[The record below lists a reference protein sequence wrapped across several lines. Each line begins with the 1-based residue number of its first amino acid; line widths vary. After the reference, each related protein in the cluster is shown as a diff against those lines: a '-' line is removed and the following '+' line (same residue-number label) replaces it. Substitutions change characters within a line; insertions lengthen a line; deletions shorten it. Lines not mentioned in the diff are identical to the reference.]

1 MSVSEC
7 LNLSAP
13 AEPAAHSPN
22 FALRKA
28 WSAPIWNTVYLA
40 AVIGGGIVA
49 LLASIVHLL
58 GTPVGLPWF
67 LLAGLTVLSG
77 SATLRLSTVAVSFS
91 VSDTFTIAAAL
102 LFGPAAGTVVVAIDS
117 LVISSRLARRN
128 LGWQRLLFNA
138 TAPAL
143 AMWISARCFFAI
155 VGVGP
160 LIDASVSLG
169 HLIVPLLAFA
179 GLYFILNTGS
189 TALAVAF
196 EQFTSPIVIWR
207 SHFLPLWPT
216 HFGGTAV
223 ALLLMTFMRYHDG
236 DLIVLGLVA
245 SIPLVLYATF
255 KSTIGRVED
264 QVAHLGHINR
274 MYLGTIETL
283 AHAIDAKDQV
293 THGHI
298 RRVQQHAMRLA
309 AALGIDSE
317 TELRALEAASLL
329 HDTGKLAVPEHILNK
344 PAKLTHAE
352 FEVMKRH
359 ATIGADIL
367 STVEFPFPVVPIVR
381 HHHENWDGT
390 GYPAGL
396 KGEDIPIGARILAVV
411 DCYDALTSDR
421 PYRPKMTVV
430 EALAILQ
437 QRSGTMYQ
445 PQIVSRFVE
454 LAPADLQTVTPMVAS
469 SALAAIT
476 ETIQSETVRR
486 WNDAATAYDA
496 AILTAIYN
504 LGADIAIVRDG
515 DQLVDVLHSRLAQLM
530 FAACTVVYVYEAR
543 TDELVGRF
551 ASGAHADLI
560 RGVTMPLGQRLSGWV
575 AAQRS
580 TIVNSD
586 AALDLGN
593 LAIRLTPSLQTC
605 LSTALCADEDLIGAI
620 SVYSSSAQPFTER
633 HAAMIETLALSI
645 APTLRIHCRRR

>member
-1 MSVSEC
+1 MSVSKC

-13 AEPAAHSPN
+13 AEPDAHSSN
-22 FALRKA
+22 FAFRKA

-40 AVIGGGIVA
+40 AVIGGGTVA
-49 LLASIVHLL
+49 LLTSIVHLL

-77 SATLRLSTVAVSFS
+77 SATLRLSSIAVSFS

-117 LVISSRLARRN
+117 LVISCRLARHN

-143 AMWISARCFFAI
+143 AMWISTRCFFAI

-169 HLIVPLLAFA
+169 HLVVPLLVFA

-207 SHFLPLWPT
+207 RHFMPLWPT

-223 ALLLMTFMRYHDG
+223 AFLLMAFMRYHGG

-255 KSTIGRVED
+255 KNTIGRVED

-283 AHAIDAKDQV
+283 AHAIDAKDQA

-298 RRVQQHAMRLA
+298 RRVQQNAMRLA

-329 HDTGKLAVPEHILNK
+329 HDTGKLAVPEHI
-344 PAKLTHAE
+344 
-352 FEVMKRH
+352 
-359 ATIGADIL
+359 G
-367 STVEFPFPVVPIVR
+367 S
-381 HHHENWDGT
+381 
-390 GYPAGL
+390 
-396 KGEDIPIGARILAVV
+396 
-411 DCYDALTSDR
+411 C
-421 PYRPKMTVV
+421 
-430 EALAILQ
+430 Q
-437 QRSGTMYQ
+437 
-445 PQIVSRFVE
+445 
-454 LAPADLQTVTPMVAS
+454 
-469 SALAAIT
+469 
-476 ETIQSETVRR
+476 
-486 WNDAATAYDA
+486 
-496 AILTAIYN
+496 
-504 LGADIAIVRDG
+504 
-515 DQLVDVLHSRLAQLM
+515 
-530 FAACTVVYVYEAR
+530 
-543 TDELVGRF
+543 
-551 ASGAHADLI
+551 
-560 RGVTMPLGQRLSGWV
+560 
-575 AAQRS
+575 
-580 TIVNSD
+580 
-586 AALDLGN
+586 
-593 LAIRLTPSLQTC
+593 
-605 LSTALCADEDLIGAI
+605 
-620 SVYSSSAQPFTER
+620 
-633 HAAMIETLALSI
+633 
-645 APTLRIHCRRR
+645 